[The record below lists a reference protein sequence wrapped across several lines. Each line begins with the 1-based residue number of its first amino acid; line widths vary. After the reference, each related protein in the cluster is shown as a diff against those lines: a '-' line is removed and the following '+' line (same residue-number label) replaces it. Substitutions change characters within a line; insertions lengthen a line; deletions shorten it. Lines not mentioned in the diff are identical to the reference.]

1 MVFSSLIF
9 LFVFLPAVLLVY
21 CAVPRR
27 LKNGALFLFSL
38 VFYAWGEPVYVLVM
52 LASIALSFAGGIAIS
67 TLKQSEK
74 PKRAKA
80 ALIVC
85 SALNVSML
93 AFFKY
98 ADFAIGT
105 VNGIFGTDARLLHLA
120 LPIGISFYTFQ
131 TLSYLIDVYRSET
144 PALKN
149 FVSYGTYIALFPQLI
164 AGPIV
169 QYKTVAAQLASRTNT
184 AAQFANG
191 IRRFLL
197 GLGKKVLLA
206 NNIGLL
212 WNAVREMDA
221 SAIPAMTAWLGI
233 VAFALQI
240 YFDFSGYSDMAIG
253 LGRMFGFSFPENFDH
268 PYESKSIAEFWRRWH
283 ISLGRWFRDYVYIPL
298 GGSRAGRMRHIRN
311 IFVVWLLTG
320 LWHGASWNFVAW
332 GAYYAVLLLAEKFVF
347 GAYIE
352 KLPPFFRHCCCMALV
367 MFGWALFAFET
378 LGEGVSFIGTLFGAG
393 GGFANGETIYL
404 LYNNAVLLVLCAVC
418 CTGVPKRIAAWACGK
433 FSGGRIALS
442 AVRNAAYASVF
453 VLSAAYLVDAS
464 FNPFLYFRF

>member
-27 LKNGALFLFSL
+27 LKNGALLLFSL

-74 PKRAKA
+74 PKQAKS
-80 ALIVC
+80 ALVVC

-212 WNAVREMDA
+212 WSAVREMDA

-298 GGSRAGRMRHIRN
+298 GGSRAGRLRHIRN
-311 IFVVWLLTG
+311 IVVVWLLTG

-332 GAYYAVLLLAEKFVF
+332 GVYYAVLLLAEKFVF

-352 KLPPFFRHCCCMALV
+352 KLPPFFRHCYCMALV

-378 LGEGVSFIGTLFGAG
+378 LGEGVSFIGALFGSG

-404 LYNNAVLLVLCAVC
+404 LYNNAVLLVLCAVG